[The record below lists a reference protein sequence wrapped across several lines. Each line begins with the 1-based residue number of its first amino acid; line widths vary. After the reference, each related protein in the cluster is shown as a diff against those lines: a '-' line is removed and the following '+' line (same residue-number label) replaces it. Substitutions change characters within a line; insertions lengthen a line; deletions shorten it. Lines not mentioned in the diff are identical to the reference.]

1 MGRVGY
7 TKSLRKNHALLI
19 EIIEARG
26 LGKTE
31 KVGDKKEMRLEKM
44 GVQIM

>member
-7 TKSLRKNHALLI
+7 TESLRKNHALLI
-19 EIIEARG
+19 EIVEARW
-26 LGKTE
+26 LGQTE
-31 KVGDKKEMRLEKM
+31 KVGDKQEMRLEKM